1 MTEREYLIDRKNAEI
16 ARFKEHIKK
25 LESDFDKDMRFVY
38 LAETLLF
45 FIGVGAGCL
54 ISALIP

>member
-16 ARFKEHIKK
+16 ARLKEHIKK

-38 LAETLLF
+38 LAETILF

>member
-16 ARFKEHIKK
+16 ARLKEHIKK

>member
-16 ARFKEHIKK
+16 TRLKEHIKK

-38 LAETLLF
+38 LAETILF